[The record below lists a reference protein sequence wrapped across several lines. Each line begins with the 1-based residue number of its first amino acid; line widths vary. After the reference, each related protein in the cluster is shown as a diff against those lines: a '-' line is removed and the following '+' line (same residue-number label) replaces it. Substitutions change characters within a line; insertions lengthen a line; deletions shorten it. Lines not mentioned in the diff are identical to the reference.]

1 MFLGSVTPAWHHAAK
16 GPCCGVKHGN
26 RKDPWSS
33 NVRVVGKFSKI
44 IIIIVSVTSGESR
57 IVSCRLLTMF
67 RNAVEGCLGGRS
79 VVLLVDA

>member
-1 MFLGSVTPAWHHAAK
+1 MFLGSVTPAWRHAAK

-44 IIIIVSVTSGESR
+44 IIIVGDRDLRVVGDPDLRVVGDRPGPPGGRRQTRTSGW
-57 IVSCRLLTMF
+57 
-67 RNAVEGCLGGRS
+67 
-79 VVLLVDA
+79 